1 MTSSPAA
8 GTSAGTSAGT
18 TAGTA
23 AGRSTSLRRI
33 AFATIIG
40 TTIEWYD
47 FFIYATSAGLV
58 FAQLFFQ
65 PAGGEL
71 GLLFSLA
78 TVGISFLFRPLG
90 AFLAGHFGDVIGR
103 RAVLVIT
110 LVLMGAATTL
120 IGVLPTYAQIGIAAP
135 IMLLVLR
142 ILQGLSAG
150 GEWGGAVLMAV
161 EHAPADRRGRAGS
174 WPQLGVPL
182 GFLLASGMTALMTGL
197 ISPGAAYLEWGW
209 RVPFLV
215 SIVLIAVGFV
225 IRRSVEESPVFTEIA
240 ERGAQSSVP
249 VLELFRRHWHLVL
262 LAALVFAGNGTL
274 GYMTTGGF
282 LNNYAI
288 NVQQID
294 TTAVLIA
301 AAFAA
306 LVWFGSTLLAGILA
320 DTIGRRTTFLLGF
333 ALQALIVFP
342 VFWLVDHGGLPGLYA
357 ALVLISTSLGLT
369 YGPLAAWYSEIF
381 PASVRFSG
389 VSITYALGA
398 ILGGAFA
405 PLIAQMLLESTG
417 STIAVSAYLLL
428 ASLLGGAATLC
439 LRDRSGIP
447 LGPDHEAEQAS
458 GATVFTPAVPAREL
472 AARA

>member
-1 MTSSPAA
+1 MTLGTTMTSSIAA
-8 GTSAGTSAGT
+8 VGS
-18 TAGTA
+18 
-23 AGRSTSLRRI
+23 STSQRRI

-65 PAGGEL
+65 PAGAEIGV
-71 GLLFSLA
+71 LLSFA

-90 AFLAGHFGDVIGR
+90 AFLAGHFGDRIGR
-103 RAVLVIT
+103 RAMLVVT

-120 IGVLPTYAQIGIAAP
+120 IGLLPTYAQIGVAAP
-135 IMLLVLR
+135 ILLLVLR

-182 GFLLASGMTALMTGL
+182 GFLLASGMTALMTGV
-197 ISPGAAYLEWGW
+197 ISPGDAYLEWGW

-215 SIVLIAVGFV
+215 SIVLIVVGFV
-225 IRRSVEESPVFTEIA
+225 IRRTVEESPVFAEIA
-240 ERGAQSSVP
+240 TRGKQRGVP
-249 VLELFRRHWHLVL
+249 MVALFRRHWYLVI

-288 NVQQID
+288 RAQGLD
-294 TTAVLIA
+294 TTSVLVAATVAAVIWFFSTLIA
-301 AAFAA
+301 
-306 LVWFGSTLLAGILA
+306 GQLA
-320 DTIGRRTTFLLGF
+320 DRIGRRNTFLIGF
-333 ALQALIVFP
+333 ALQAAVVFP
-342 VFWLVDHGGLPGLYA
+342 IFWLIDHGGLLGLYA
-357 ALVLISTSLGLT
+357 ALVLISTGLGLT

-381 PASVRFSG
+381 PASIRFSG
-389 VSITYALGA
+389 VSITYAIGA
-398 ILGGAFA
+398 VLGGAFA
-405 PLIAQMLLESTG
+405 PLIAQMLLEATG
-417 STIAVSAYLLL
+417 TTASVSGYLLI
-428 ASLLGGAATLC
+428 ASLLGGVATLC
-439 LRDRSGIP
+439 LRDRSGIR
-447 LGPDHEAEQAS
+447 LGPDHETEQAS
-458 GATVFTPAVPAREL
+458 GATMFARGQ
-472 AARA
+472 AADALVGVR

>member
-1 MTSSPAA
+1 MTSS
-8 GTSAGTSAGT
+8 SASGNAS
-18 TAGTA
+18 
-23 AGRSTSLRRI
+23 SQRRI

-65 PAGGEL
+65 PAGKEI
-71 GLLFSLA
+71 GLLLSFA

-90 AFLAGHFGDVIGR
+90 AFLAGHFGDVLGR
-103 RAVLVIT
+103 RTMLVLT

-120 IGVLPTYAQIGIAAP
+120 IGLLPTYDQIGIAAP
-135 IMLLVLR
+135 ILLLLLR

-182 GFLLASGMTALMTGL
+182 GFLLASGVTALMTGV
-197 ISPGAAYLEWGW
+197 ITPGAAYLEWGW

-215 SIVLIAVGFV
+215 SVVLIAVGFV
-225 IRRSVEESPVFTEIA
+225 IRRSVSESPVFAEIA
-240 ERGAQSSVP
+240 RRGRQSQAPIVT
-249 VLELFRRHWHLVL
+249 LFRRHWYLVL

-282 LNNYAI
+282 LNSYAI
-288 NVQQID
+288 NVQSLD
-294 TTAVLIA
+294 TTAVLVA
-301 AAFAA
+301 ASVAA
-306 LVWFGSTLLAGILA
+306 VVWFFSTLLAGYLS
-320 DTIGRRTTFLLGF
+320 DVIGRRSTFLIGF
-333 ALQALIVFP
+333 ALQALVVFP
-342 VFWLVDHGGLPGLYA
+342 VFWLVDHGGLPGLYT
-357 ALVLISTSLGLT
+357 ALVLISTGLGLT

-381 PASVRFSG
+381 PASIRFSG
-389 VSITYALGA
+389 VSITYAIGA
-398 ILGGAFA
+398 VLGGAFA
-405 PLIAQMLLESTG
+405 PMIAQLLLDRTG
-417 STIAVSAYLLL
+417 TTVAVSAYLLV
-428 ASLLGGAATLC
+428 ASLLGGIATLC

-447 LGPDHEAEQAS
+447 LGPDHEAEQAT
-458 GATVFTPAVPAREL
+458 GATMFRSRPAAPAL
-472 AARA
+472 AAK

>member
-1 MTSSPAA
+1 MTSSSPSGNA
-8 GTSAGTSAGT
+8 SSQ
-18 TAGTA
+18 
-23 AGRSTSLRRI
+23 RRI

-65 PAGGEL
+65 PAGKEI
-71 GLLFSLA
+71 GLLLSFA

-90 AFLAGHFGDVIGR
+90 AFLAGHFGDVLGR
-103 RAVLVIT
+103 RTMLVLT

-120 IGVLPTYAQIGIAAP
+120 IGLLPTYDQIGIAAP
-135 IMLLVLR
+135 ILLLLLR

-182 GFLLASGMTALMTGL
+182 GFLLASGVTALMTGV
-197 ISPGAAYLEWGW
+197 ITPGAAYLEWGW

-215 SIVLIAVGFV
+215 SVVLIAVGFV
-225 IRRSVEESPVFTEIA
+225 IRRSVSESPVFAEIA
-240 ERGAQSSVP
+240 RRGRQSQAPIVT
-249 VLELFRRHWHLVL
+249 LFRRHWYLVL

-282 LNNYAI
+282 LNSYAI
-288 NVQQID
+288 NVQSLD
-294 TTAVLIA
+294 TTAVLVA
-301 AAFAA
+301 ASVAA
-306 LVWFGSTLLAGILA
+306 VVWFFSTLLAGYLS
-320 DTIGRRTTFLLGF
+320 DVIGRRSTFLIGF
-333 ALQALIVFP
+333 ALQALVVFP
-342 VFWLVDHGGLPGLYA
+342 VFWLVDHGGLPGLYT
-357 ALVLISTSLGLT
+357 ALVLISTGLGLT

-381 PASVRFSG
+381 PASIRFSG
-389 VSITYALGA
+389 VSITYAIGA
-398 ILGGAFA
+398 VLGGAFA
-405 PLIAQMLLESTG
+405 PMIAQLLLDRTG
-417 STIAVSAYLLL
+417 TTVAVSAYLLV
-428 ASLLGGAATLC
+428 ASLLGGIATLC

-447 LGPDHEAEQAS
+447 LGPDHEAEQAT
-458 GATVFTPAVPAREL
+458 GATMFRSRPAAPAL
-472 AARA
+472 AAK

>member
-1 MTSSPAA
+1 MTSSSAS
-8 GTSAGTSAGT
+8 GRDTSQ
-18 TAGTA
+18 
-23 AGRSTSLRRI
+23 RRI

-65 PAGGEL
+65 PAGKEI
-71 GLLFSLA
+71 GLLLSFA

-90 AFLAGHFGDVIGR
+90 AFLAGHFGDVLGR
-103 RAVLVIT
+103 RTMLVLT
-110 LVLMGAATTL
+110 LVMMGAATTL
-120 IGVLPTYAQIGIAAP
+120 IGLLPTYAQIGIAAP
-135 IMLLVLR
+135 ILLLLLR

-182 GFLLASGMTALMTGL
+182 GFLLASGVTALMTGVV
-197 ISPGAAYLEWGW
+197 SPGAAYLEWGW

-215 SIVLIAVGFV
+215 SVVLIVVGFI
-225 IRRSVEESPVFTEIA
+225 IRRSVSESPVFAEIA
-240 ERGAQSSVP
+240 RRGRQSQAPIVT
-249 VLELFRRHWHLVL
+249 LFQRHWYLVL

-282 LNNYAI
+282 LNSYAI
-288 NVQQID
+288 NVQSLD
-294 TTAVLIA
+294 TTAVLVA
-301 AAFAA
+301 ASVAA
-306 LVWFGSTLLAGILA
+306 VVWFLSTLAAGYLS
-320 DTIGRRTTFLLGF
+320 DTIGRRSTFLIGF
-333 ALQALIVFP
+333 ALQALVVFP
-342 VFWLVDHGGLPGLYA
+342 IFWLVDHGGLPGLYT
-357 ALVLISTSLGLT
+357 ALVLISTGLGLT

-381 PASVRFSG
+381 PASIRFSG
-389 VSITYALGA
+389 VSITYAIGA
-398 ILGGAFA
+398 VLGGAFA
-405 PLIAQMLLESTG
+405 PMIAQLLLDKTG
-417 STIAVSAYLLL
+417 TTMAVSAYLLL

-447 LGPDHEAEQAS
+447 LGPDHESEQAT
-458 GATVFTPAVPAREL
+458 GATMFRSPPTAPVLVTK
-472 AARA
+472 

>member
-1 MTSSPAA
+1 MTSSL
-8 GTSAGTSAGT
+8 
-18 TAGTA
+18 TAGKPN
-23 AGRSTSLRRI
+23 SQRRI
-33 AFATIIG
+33 ALATIIG

-58 FAQLFFQ
+58 FAQLFFM
-65 PAGGEL
+65 PAGEEI
-71 GLLFSLA
+71 GLLLSFA

-90 AFLAGHFGDVIGR
+90 AFLAGHFGDVLGR
-103 RAVLVIT
+103 RAMLVIT

-120 IGVLPTYAQIGIAAP
+120 IGVLPTYAQIGVTAP
-135 IMLLVLR
+135 ILLLLLR

-161 EHAPADRRGRAGS
+161 EHAPSNRRGRAGS

-182 GFLLASGMTALMTGL
+182 GFLLASGMTALMTGV
-197 ISPGAAYLEWGW
+197 ISPGEAYLQWGW

-215 SIVLIAVGFV
+215 SFVLIIVGFV
-225 IRRSVEESPVFTEIA
+225 IRRTVEESPVFTELA
-240 ERGAQSSVP
+240 KRGKQNNVP
-249 VLELFRRHWHLVL
+249 VVALFKRHWHLVV
-262 LAALVFAGNGTL
+262 LAAFVFAGNGVL

-288 NVQQID
+288 KVGSLD
-294 TTAVLIA
+294 TTSVLVAASVAAVVWFFSTLIA
-301 AAFAA
+301 GY
-306 LVWFGSTLLAGILA
+306 LS
-320 DTIGRRTTFLLGF
+320 DSIGRRNTFLIGF
-333 ALQALIVFP
+333 ALQAAIVFP
-342 VFWLVDHGGLPGLYA
+342 IFWLVDHGGLLGLYG

-389 VSITYALGA
+389 VSITYAIGA

-405 PLIAQMLLESTG
+405 PMIAQMLLEATG
-417 STIAVSAYLLL
+417 TTVAVSWYLLI
-428 ASLLGGAATLC
+428 ASLLGGVATLC

-447 LGPDHEAEQAS
+447 LGPDHEVEQAS
-458 GATVFTPAVPAREL
+458 GATMFAAPAFDREL
-472 AARA
+472 VGKR

>member
-1 MTSSPAA
+1 MTTSS
-8 GTSAGTSAGT
+8 SS
-18 TAGTA
+18 
-23 AGRSTSLRRI
+23 GRQASQRRI
-33 AFATIIG
+33 ALATIIG

-65 PAGGEL
+65 PAGTEI
-71 GLLFSLA
+71 GLLLSFA

-90 AFLAGHFGDVIGR
+90 AFLAGHFGDVLGR
-103 RAVLVIT
+103 RAMLVLT

-120 IGVLPTYAQIGIAAP
+120 IGLLPTYAQIGIAAP
-135 IMLLVLR
+135 ILLLVLR

-182 GFLLASGMTALMTGL
+182 GFLLASGVTALMTGVV
-197 ISPGAAYLEWGW
+197 SPGAAYLEWGW
-209 RVPFLV
+209 RVPFLLSV
-215 SIVLIAVGFV
+215 ALIVVGFI
-225 IRRSVEESPVFTEIA
+225 IRRSVSESPVFAEIA
-240 ERGAQSSVP
+240 KRGRQSQAPIVT
-249 VLELFRRHWHLVL
+249 LFRRHWSLVL

-282 LNNYAI
+282 LNSYAI
-288 NVQQID
+288 TAQSLD

-301 AAFAA
+301 ASVAA
-306 LVWFGSTLLAGILA
+306 VVWFFSTLAAGYLSDA
-320 DTIGRRTTFLLGF
+320 IGRRSTFLIGF
-333 ALQALIVFP
+333 AVQALVVFP
-342 VFWLVDHGGLPGLYA
+342 IFWLVDHGGLLGLYV
-357 ALVLISTSLGLT
+357 ALVLISTGLGLT

-389 VSITYALGA
+389 VSITYAIGA
-398 ILGGAFA
+398 VLGGAFA
-405 PLIAQMLLESTG
+405 PMIAQLLLDRTG
-417 STIAVSAYLLL
+417 TTAAVSAYLLL
-428 ASLLGGAATLC
+428 ASLLGGVATLC

-447 LGPDHEAEQAS
+447 LGPDHEAEQS
-458 GATVFTPAVPAREL
+458 TGATMFRPHPAAPAL
-472 AARA
+472 VAK

>member
-1 MTSSPAA
+1 MTLGTPMTSPLPA
-8 GTSAGTSAGT
+8 GHPTSQ
-18 TAGTA
+18 
-23 AGRSTSLRRI
+23 RRI

-65 PAGGEL
+65 PAGREIGV
-71 GLLFSLA
+71 LLSFA

-103 RAVLVIT
+103 RSMLVVT

-120 IGVLPTYAQIGIAAP
+120 IGLLPTYAQIGLAAP
-135 IMLLVLR
+135 ILLLLLR

-182 GFLLASGMTALMTGL
+182 GFLLASGMTALMTGVV
-197 ISPGAAYLEWGW
+197 SPGESYLEWGW

-215 SIVLIAVGFV
+215 SIVLIVVGFV
-225 IRRSVEESPVFTEIA
+225 IRRSDEESPVFAEIA
-240 ERGAQSSVP
+240 QRGTQKSLPIVA
-249 VLELFRRHWHLVL
+249 LFRRHWYLVL

-282 LNNYAI
+282 LNSYAI
-288 NVQQID
+288 NVQSLD
-294 TTAVLIA
+294 TTSVLLAASTAAV
-301 AAFAA
+301 
-306 LVWFGSTLLAGILA
+306 VWFFSTLLAGYLA
-320 DTIGRRTTFLLGF
+320 DVIGRRNTFLIGF
-333 ALQALIVFP
+333 ALQAAVVFP
-342 VFWLVDHGGLPGLYA
+342 IFWLVDNGGLPGLYT
-357 ALVLISTSLGLT
+357 ALVLISTGLGLT

-381 PASVRFSG
+381 PASIRFSG
-389 VSITYALGA
+389 VSITYAIGA
-398 ILGGAFA
+398 VLGGAFA
-405 PLIAQMLLESTG
+405 PMIAQMLLDATG
-417 STIAVSAYLLL
+417 STAAVSGYLLT

-458 GATVFTPAVPAREL
+458 GATMFTSPVAAPEL
-472 AARA
+472 AGKR